1 MFQERLRTVREQ
13 LRKWSRAELAER
25 AKLPPSSI
33 AHFETGSRKPSFET
47 LRRLANALDVTTD
60 YLLGRVDSPERA
72 EAGDPLYRDI
82 GKLTGSDREIAKDF
96 LAMLA
101 ERSEKKRE
109 AEAMNLAFRLRIAKQ
124 KAEALLQDEGHTS
137 LPIDPFAI
145 ARSRDIDVEPKP
157 DVAGGVSGMLLRH
170 GNQFGILYATHVRS
184 EGFQR
189 FSVAHELGH
198 YFLEGHPDHVLKNG
212 IHVSHAGFIADDP
225 YEQEADQFAVGLLM
239 PGNLFKKELGRHQAG
254 LETIEAMHILCKTS
268 LTATAS
274 RYAELTE
281 DAAAIIISTGQVIDY
296 CIMSETLKALP
307 KLAWI
312 KRGTPVPAGTATA
325 RFNSNPQRV
334 ANSDKEEDEI
344 DIRDWLGGT
353 RSVPATEQ
361 VIGLG
366 SYGKTLTVLTC
377 PSVQDETFA
386 DDDGDDDDESLA
398 ERWTPRF
405 RR

>member
-1 MFQERLRTVREQ
+1 MAVNR
-13 LRKWSRAELAER
+13 
-25 AKLPPSSI
+25 P
-33 AHFETGSRKPSFET
+33 
-47 LRRLANALDVTTD
+47 
-60 YLLGRVDSPERA
+60 
-72 EAGDPLYRDI
+72 
-82 GKLTGSDREIAKDF
+82 
-96 LAMLA
+96 
-101 ERSEKKRE
+101 
-109 AEAMNLAFRLRIAKQ
+109 FRLRMAKQ
-124 KAEALLQDEGHTS
+124 QGEAFVRDEKITA

-145 ARSRDIDVEPKP
+145 ARSRDIEVKPKP
-157 DVAGGVSGMLLRH
+157 DTAGGVSGMLLRH

-189 FSVAHELGH
+189 FSIGHELGH
-198 YFLEGHPDHVLKNG
+198 FFLEGHPDHVLKNG

-239 PGNLFKKELGRHQAG
+239 PGTLFKKELGRHQPA
-254 LETIEAMHILCKTS
+254 LETIEALHILCKTS

-281 DAAAIIISTGQVIDY
+281 DAAAIIISTGQIIDY

-307 KLAWI
+307 KLGWI
-312 KRGTPVPAGTATA
+312 KKGTSVPTGTATA
-325 RFNSNPQRV
+325 RLNSNPQRV

-353 RSVPATEQ
+353 RAVTATEQ

-386 DDDGDDDDESLA
+386 DDDGDDDEKLA
-398 ERWTPRF
+398 EQWTPRF